1 MTPLRKLQPFTL
13 PLTVGGTRIDIAG
26 LRRDGTGE
34 PLLFLHGFGS
44 TKEDYA
50 DVIHQH
56 DLADR
61 PILAYDAPG
70 CGASTCS
77 DLSALSIPFLVSVA
91 TEVLDAQ
98 RIERYHLIGH
108 SMGGLTALMLADQ
121 NPTRVASFVN
131 IEGNIAPEDCFLSR
145 QVISHAHGDPAS
157 SSHCSPTGSASP
169 ATTPAASTPRPC
181 PTKSGPPP
189 LSPSSSPWSP
199 CPTTATSSNASSPYP
214 RRSSSCTATRTTRCP
229 TCNSLDRNGV
239 ELAEISHSAHF
250 PMYSNPPEMWR
261 RITQF
266 IKAHASE
273 IDA

>member
-1 MTPLRKLQPFTL
+1 MTPPRKLQPFTL
-13 PLTVGGTRIDIAG
+13 PLTIGGTGVEIAG

-34 PLLFLHGFGS
+34 PLVFLHGFGS

-50 DVIHQH
+50 DVIHQY

-61 PILAYDAPG
+61 PVVAYDAPG
-70 CGASTCS
+70 CGASTSS

-121 NPTRVASFVN
+121 NPTAVASVVN
-131 IEGNIAPEDCFLSR
+131 IEGNLAPEDCFLSR
-145 QVISHAHGDPAS
+145 QVISHAHGDHREFLTRFADRVGNSRYYAS
-157 SSHCSPTGSASP
+157 SLY
-169 ATTPAASTPRPC
+169 AASLPHKVRAAAVQPIFE
-181 PTKSGPPP
+181 SMVA
-189 LSPSSSPWSP
+189 LSDDGDLLERFIALPAPKLFMFGHQ
-199 CPTTATSSNASSPYP
+199 N
-214 RRSSSCTATRTTRCP
+214 
-229 TCNSLDRNGV
+229 NSLSYLQHLDRNGV
-239 ELAEISHSAHF
+239 GLAEISDSAHF

-266 IKAHASE
+266 VKSACQ
-273 IDA
+273 